1 MSGLIKSSL
10 ARKYAMALSGLFL
23 IVFLLQ
29 HFTINLISVFSEEV
43 FNEVSHFMGNN
54 PLVQFL
60 LQPILIFGVLFHF
73 TMGFILE
80 YQNRNSRSQN
90 YAENKGSANS
100 SWMSRNMI
108 WSGAVVLSFLGLHF
122 YDFWF
127 PEMNYKYIK
136 VLPEDPNRYFEEMV
150 HKFVSPVRVVLY
162 AVSFVFLM
170 CIAISPLNKI
180 KEFFPKLKLI
190 SRGDELK
197 INGDEDEID
206 VFTDINRLLMIK
218 HSYITFILILLYQ

>member
-73 TMGFILE
+73 TMGFVLE
-80 YQNRNSRSQN
+80 YKNRGSRAQN

-108 WSGAVVLSFLGLHF
+108 WSGAVILSFLGLHF
-122 YDFWF
+122 VDFWF
-127 PEMNYKYIK
+127 PEMNYKYIE
-136 VLPEDPNRYFEEMV
+136 VLPENPNRYFEEMV

-170 CIAISPLNKI
+170 LHLLHGFSSSFQSVGLNNKYTKALKSFTIAFSIVIPAGFIFIAIFHHLNA
-180 KEFFPKLKLI
+180 
-190 SRGDELK
+190 
-197 INGDEDEID
+197 
-206 VFTDINRLLMIK
+206 
-218 HSYITFILILLYQ
+218 

>member
-43 FNEVSHFMGNN
+43 FNQVSHFMGNN
-54 PLVQFL
+54 PVVQFL

-136 VLPEDPNRYFEEMV
+136 VLPEDPNRYFEGMV
-150 HKFVSPVRVVLY
+150 HKFVSPVRVGFY

-170 CIAISPLNKI
+170 LHLLHGFSSSFQSVGLNNKYTKALKSFTIAFSILIPVGFIFIAIFHHLNA
-180 KEFFPKLKLI
+180 
-190 SRGDELK
+190 
-197 INGDEDEID
+197 
-206 VFTDINRLLMIK
+206 
-218 HSYITFILILLYQ
+218 

>member
-73 TMGFILE
+73 TMGFVLE
-80 YQNRNSRSQN
+80 YKNRSSRAQN

-108 WSGAVVLSFLGLHF
+108 WSGAVILSFLGLHF
-122 YDFWF
+122 VDFWF
-127 PEMNYKYIK
+127 PEMNYKYIE
-136 VLPEDPNRYFEEMV
+136 VLPENPNRYFEEMV
-150 HKFVSPVRVVLY
+150 HKFVSPVRVGFY

-170 CIAISPLNKI
+170 LHLLHGFSSSFQSVGLNNKYTKALKSFTIAFSILIPVGFIFIAIFHHLNA
-180 KEFFPKLKLI
+180 
-190 SRGDELK
+190 
-197 INGDEDEID
+197 
-206 VFTDINRLLMIK
+206 
-218 HSYITFILILLYQ
+218 

>member
-150 HKFVSPVRVVLY
+150 HKFVSPVRVGFY

-170 CIAISPLNKI
+170 LHLLHGFSSSFQSVGLNNKYTKALKSFTIAFSILIPVGFIFIAIFHHLNA
-180 KEFFPKLKLI
+180 
-190 SRGDELK
+190 
-197 INGDEDEID
+197 
-206 VFTDINRLLMIK
+206 
-218 HSYITFILILLYQ
+218 

>member
-29 HFTINLISVFSEEV
+29 HFTINLISVFSEEI
-43 FNEVSHFMGNN
+43 FNQVSHFMGNN
-54 PLVQFL
+54 PVVQFL

-73 TMGFILE
+73 TMGFGLE

-127 PEMNYKYIK
+127 PEMNYKYIE

-150 HKFVSPVRVVLY
+150 HKFVSPVRVGFY

-170 CIAISPLNKI
+170 LHLLHGFSSSFQSVGLNNKYTKGLKSFTIAFSILIPVGLIFIAIFHYLNA
-180 KEFFPKLKLI
+180 
-190 SRGDELK
+190 
-197 INGDEDEID
+197 
-206 VFTDINRLLMIK
+206 
-218 HSYITFILILLYQ
+218 